1 MKLRAKSAE
10 AFMRNLEFCKKS
22 RFYPIPMGCTIVTH
36 MCIFGPVS
44 WSVLGSNIV
53 WIMGKTS
60 FINEQNPF
68 HEGNYKTTT
77 TTTRKTFRIR
87 LIHQM
92 VWPVATPDFFSCG
105 GAAGKGISKQWS
117 KLEHHWLGQ
126 ADAVFQICLLLLY
139 KRITLAS
146 SVQKKSEQIMFEY
159 P

>member
-22 RFYPIPMGCTIVTH
+22 RFYPIPMGFTTVTH

-60 FINEQNPF
+60 FINIGQNPF
-68 HEGNYKTTT
+68 HESNYKT

-92 VWPVATPDFFSCG
+92 VWPVVAPDFFFLWRGIEKAKCDSEG
-105 GAAGKGISKQWS
+105 QKSTNSPNIADFGIFFSSEWWGSGQRASDWGKKPHVPPWCR
-117 KLEHHWLGQ
+117 H
-126 ADAVFQICLLLLY
+126 
-139 KRITLAS
+139 
-146 SVQKKSEQIMFEY
+146 
-159 P
+159 